1 MSVHLQELFQ
11 EKDYLNGRFFQKR
24 AFHLVTIA
32 TAITSKSKLNVDIS
46 YYSLSE
52 PLEKVL
58 SIKHFI
64 CCPYNSLDGS
74 HNDFA

>member
-1 MSVHLQELFQ
+1 M
-11 EKDYLNGRFFQKR
+11 
-24 AFHLVTIA
+24 TIA
-32 TAITSKSKLNVDIS
+32 MVITSKSKLNVDIS

-74 HNDFA
+74 HNELHNNFVQLNTQVCTIT